1 VGARDRVL
9 RRKLDVE
16 LDLIA
21 PPDWAANPP
30 ARRRERTM
38 EAVGL
43 VATLVA
49 AVGVLAGTVMSV
61 RSLPDIAH
69 YRRLRRM

>member
-1 VGARDRVL
+1 VTGFSGG
-9 RRKLDVE
+9 KLDVE
-16 LDLIA
+16 LDMIRS
-21 PPDWAANPP
+21 PPDWAAIPP

-43 VATLVA
+43 VTALVA